1 MPKSSSA
8 LAVSFMISRSESD
21 PITIDTSGLSGMNVL
36 PLIKLDLRLQRAGAD
51 VGPIVHVFEMHRTN
65 SSVGF
70 SDCVFQLRRARCN
83 SQHAATVRVKAVS
96 AFRGTGMEN
105 LNIRKFGCVVQ
116 P

>member
-1 MPKSSSA
+1 IPKSSSA

-51 VGPIVHVFEMHRTN
+51 VGAVVHIFKMYRAN
-65 SSVGF
+65 SFVSSGNCGVQF
-70 SDCVFQLRRARCN
+70 WRARGN
-83 SQHAATVRVKAVS
+83 SQHTAAVRVKAVS
-96 AFRGTGMEN
+96 VSRSPGMEN
-105 LNIRKFGCVVQ
+105 LNVRKPGSVVQ